1 MSFKLFIKAF
11 DSLLKQNNDFLKFE
25 SNDFN
30 KNVNIIRQKHGKTF
44 LLQHFFIKRRFCAL
58 PRLEHNK

>member
-25 SNDFN
+25 SSDFN
-30 KNVNIIRQKHGKTF
+30 KNVNIIRQKHGKFFYFNIF
-44 LLQHFFIKRRFCAL
+44 L
-58 PRLEHNK
+58 